1 MAGRT
6 LFIAHISLDI
16 SLCPIAVG
24 LLVTSFKVW
33 YNALKFSLIVS
44 LIELIA
50 TLQMKLLTLR
60 AVQKNVYSVFVEI
73 FHRLVKGYAVSF

>member
-6 LFIAHISLDI
+6 LFIAHISFYI

-24 LLVTSFKVW
+24 FLVTPFKVW

-50 TLQMKLLTLR
+50 TL
-60 AVQKNVYSVFVEI
+60 
-73 FHRLVKGYAVSF
+73 